1 MTGRVYIIVVA
12 AALSSACGQSVRPLP
27 DPPAVRS
34 ERGVAALTLTAA
46 QGSDERDAFVFDGR
60 DVAPTIRVAPGD
72 TIKIHYVN
80 ALPPPAHNA
89 AQSGPMHMT
98 NLHFH
103 GLGVSPRRPQD
114 DVLDMIA
121 MPGAALDY
129 TVKIP
134 ADHMPGLYWYHTHP
148 HGESEQQVLDGMSGA
163 LIIEGIDRYVPAVRQ
178 MRERVLV
185 IRADDIEH
193 SPTASAKKARVDLE
207 RTPCG
212 ESHDVVSRVF
222 TINGVLRPEID
233 MRPGERQFWRIVN
246 AAPDRYV
253 DIELTGQRVDVVAFD
268 GFPIASHDEA
278 IPTRTVDHV
287 LVPPAGRVEAIVQ
300 APTGRRRSFLRT
312 RCVDTGP
319 DGDPNPGMVL
329 ADVVVTGN
337 LAAAPVDMPRAASAP
352 VIPGVLELE
361 SVERQPPAFTVTFTE
376 GDHRFYINKQLFSL
390 DAAPMVRV
398 KVGQF
403 QHWKIVNDTREI
415 HPLHMHQVHFL
426 AYLENDRPVPDPQW
440 LDTVNVPLGGSVD
453 VIMDFTNPVIR
464 GMSVFHCHL
473 LNHEDKGMMAKILF
487 E

>member
-1 MTGRVYIIVVA
+1 M
-12 AALSSACGQSVRPLP
+12 
-27 DPPAVRS
+27 
-34 ERGVAALTLTAA
+34 TLTAA
-46 QGSDERDAFVFDGR
+46 QGSDERDAFVFNGR
-60 DVAPTIRVAPGD
+60 DVAPTIRAAPGD
-72 TIKIHYVN
+72 TIRIHYVN
-80 ALPPPAHNA
+80 ALPPRAHNA

-103 GLGVSPRRPQD
+103 GLGVSPLSPQD

-134 ADHMPGLYWYHTHP
+134 PDHMPGLYWYHTHP

-163 LIIEGIDRYVPAVRQ
+163 LIIEGIDGYVPAVRQ

-185 IRADDIEH
+185 IRADDVEH
-193 SPTASAKKARVDLE
+193 DPTASAKTARVDVD

-212 ESHDVVSRVF
+212 ERHDAVSRVF
-222 TINGVLRPEID
+222 TVNGVLRPEID
-233 MRPGERQFWRIVN
+233 MRTGERQFWRIVN

-253 DIELTGQRVDVVAFD
+253 DIELTGHHVDVVAFD
-268 GFPIASHDEA
+268 GFPIAAHDPA
-278 IPTRTVDHV
+278 NPTRTIDHV
-287 LVPPAGRVEAIVQ
+287 LVPPAGRVEAIVE
-300 APTGRRRSFLRT
+300 APTGRGRSFLRT
-312 RCVDTGP
+312 RCVNTGP

-329 ADVVVTGN
+329 ADVVVAGSL
-337 LAAAPVDMPRAASAP
+337 LAVPVETPPVASAP
-352 VIPGVLELE
+352 ATPKALEVE
-361 SVERQPPAFTVTFTE
+361 SVKQQPPAFTVTFTE
-376 GDHRFYINKQLFSL
+376 GDHRFYINNQLFSL

-403 QHWKIVNDTREI
+403 QHWKIVNNTKEI
-415 HPLHMHQVHFL
+415 HPLHIHQAHFL
-426 AYLENDRPVPDPQW
+426 AYLENDRPVPDPRW
-440 LDTVNVPLGGSVD
+440 LDTVNVPLGGSAD
-453 VIMDFTNPVIR
+453 VVMDFTNPVIR